1 VFFRLGARSSEV
13 VFLPTSKAIRFFLIR
28 LAVPWLLSG
37 VCFLLAGR
45 VEEPLFSYIGLGFL
59 IQAVLDFSP
68 FHRSLLICFCEWL
81 TATLDFQDRVLKYL
95 YDRMFVSLFEKRLNT
110 VQRFIDDFLISTTA
124 AMGIAWLYGV
134 GLILIDLVVF
144 TLPSLWNHIPYAPIS
159 FRSVSAS
166 LLILGMAFAMTYV
179 TGLLFFITGSNLFS
193 VLDVPLRKA
202 RRAWLLSYTYSSKE
216 AIETF
221 LKNHPLFE
229 SLQEFE
235 IREVALLFRKKRYE
249 MGQVVIRQGE
259 EGDEFFIL
267 LEGETQV
274 FRENSNGTSDLLSIL
289 YSGDSF
295 GETALIEKCNRTA
308 TVRASKHCVLLSLST
323 KNFQKLFSVNS
334 GKAKDFTNLIR
345 NIKLIQDSQA
355 LSHLTATEIRKLLQK
370 SNEVVFEKGQAV
382 VERGEEADEVFIIK
396 EGEAAVFIDGQTV
409 AKAAR

>member
-1 VFFRLGARSSEV
+1 
-13 VFLPTSKAIRFFLIR
+13 
-28 LAVPWLLSG
+28 
-37 VCFLLAGR
+37 
-45 VEEPLFSYIGLGFL
+45 
-59 IQAVLDFSP
+59 
-68 FHRSLLICFCEWL
+68 
-81 TATLDFQDRVLKYL
+81 
-95 YDRMFVSLFEKRLNT
+95 
-110 VQRFIDDFLISTTA
+110 
-124 AMGIAWLYGV
+124 
-134 GLILIDLVVF
+134 
-144 TLPSLWNHIPYAPIS
+144 
-159 FRSVSAS
+159 
-166 LLILGMAFAMTYV
+166 
-179 TGLLFFITGSNLFS
+179 
-193 VLDVPLRKA
+193 
-202 RRAWLLSYTYSSKE
+202 
-216 AIETF
+216 
-221 LKNHPLFE
+221 
-229 SLQEFE
+229 
-235 IREVALLFRKKRYE
+235 

-409 AKAAR
+409 AKVGKGDLVGVIAVIKDIQRTADVVAQSKLRCLKIPKEHFLSVCLSNLLVALLVADLSDAQIAEQKAA